1 MPETPSQPVDVL
13 SSEMLSL
20 LRHHGILRT
29 LFLAQA
35 TEELLDPEPL
45 DPETL
50 KRVMQDYRRR
60 HGLATLQQLQ
70 DHRSSH
76 GFTNDDLHW
85 QASLPERIKRTSQRL
100 YQSKAE
106 LHYLTCK
113 EQFDQVT
120 YSQLLTPNQYLAQE
134 MFLRLNEEEAN
145 FGELATQLRKSG
157 QQKGQGRFGPVALAN
172 VPAPLTKPLRSCTP
186 GTLLEP
192 IQVQNNW
199 LIVRLEQ
206 FQASQFDQAMEQQMC
221 ADLFQQ
227 EVDRRVDER
236 ISSFEADEIT
246 NKSPQS

>member
-1 MPETPSQPVDVL
+1 M
-13 SSEMLSL
+13 
-20 LRHHGILRT
+20 
-29 LFLAQA
+29 
-35 TEELLDPEPL
+35 
-45 DPETL
+45 
-50 KRVMQDYRRR
+50 
-60 HGLATLQQLQ
+60 
-70 DHRSSH
+70 
-76 GFTNDDLHW
+76 
-85 QASLPERIKRTSQRL
+85 
-100 YQSKAE
+100 
-106 LHYLTCK
+106 
-113 EQFDQVT
+113 
-120 YSQLLTPNQYLAQE
+120 
-134 MFLRLNEEEAN
+134 
-145 FGELATQLRKSG
+145 
-157 QQKGQGRFGPVALAN
+157 ALAN